1 MMKDSGKINSGDNAV
16 KISPDVSLNTLKI
29 YPLETTETVYCKI
42 SPNSFN
48 QLAFIKIWLTPCFIS
63 VVFFCN
69 DF

>member
-1 MMKDSGKINSGDNAV
+1 MKDFGKIKSEDNAV
-16 KISPDVSLNTLKI
+16 KISPDVPLNILKI
-29 YPLETTETVYCKI
+29 SPLETTDTLYCKI

>member
-1 MMKDSGKINSGDNAV
+1 MKDFGKIKSEDNAV
-16 KISPDVSLNTLKI
+16 KISPDVPLNILKI
-29 YPLETTETVYCKI
+29 SPLETTDTLYCKI

-63 VVFFCN
+63 VAFSCN